1 MKQIFLQYLKN
12 QLAQNE
18 KLRASNSIA
27 EEDRAILDAQ
37 VEGLNEVIGLIEAEE
52 DAVVSQEMVDE
63 LKASLET
70 LSESVQAIKERINIE
85 KKEEEP
91 EMENIS
97 ENYLKSKNAVQDFAQ
112 TIRNTKTA
120 DEFANNWAEVL
131 KTNGI
136 EITAGSEEAFLP
148 QAVLDTITDVWDREA
163 GWLKDLH
170 FTGAKRFYCRYNTS
184 TQTDETSRAKGWK
197 SGSKATQTITV
208 AGKLIEAQFIYKIM
222 DLDNKTIWDN
232 DENLINYVVGELV
245 DQILYEI
252 KQAVLVGDGRAVN
265 SAYKIDKIEAIA
277 SHTTTDQ
284 WVTVST
290 ETANGFLMDDLKAM
304 MLGLKKKEG
313 RKVLV
318 FMSETDLNT
327 LERVQ
332 ASETSTP
339 VYMEKGYVEAQLGT
353 NVEIITTDLLG
364 SDYKAIAMIA
374 DEYYFVGDSIF
385 NPRMNQW
392 ESFLDNMQYWRFE
405 TVCGGA
411 VRGLKSAAVLKA
423 NA

>member
-1 MKQIFLQYLKN
+1 MKQIVLNYLKA
-12 QLAQNE
+12 QLEADN
-18 KLRASNSIA
+18 KMKTMNSIA
-27 EEDRAILDAQ
+27 EEDRVILDEHIASLTETIEAIEALEDAQ
-37 VEGLNEVIGLIEAEE
+37 V
-52 DAVVSQEMVDE
+52 SQEVVDE

-70 LSESVQAIKERINIE
+70 LNETVQSIKEKLNQN
-85 KKEEEP
+85 KQEEP
-91 EMENIS
+91 EMENIT
-97 ENYLKSKNAVQDFAQ
+97 ENYLKSQNAIHDFADA
-112 TIRNTKTA
+112 IRNTKKPE
-120 DEFANNWAEVL
+120 DFANNWAEVL

-136 EITAGSEEAFLP
+136 TITQGSEEAFLP
-148 QAVLDTITDVWDREA
+148 QAVLDTLTDIWDRES
-163 GWLKDLH
+163 GWLNDLH

-184 TQTDETSRAKGWK
+184 DQTAETSRAKGWK

-208 AGKLIEAQFIYKIM
+208 AGKLIEAQFVYKIM

-232 DENLINYVVGELV
+232 DENLINYVLEELV
-245 DQILYEI
+245 SQILYEI
-252 KQAVLVGDGRAVN
+252 RTAVLVGDGRQDN
-265 SAYKIDKIEAIA
+265 DPYKIDKIEAIA
-277 SHTTTDQ
+277 SHASTDQ

-304 MLGLKKKEG
+304 MLNLKKKEG

-339 VYMEKGYVEAQLGT
+339 VYMEKAYVEAQLGT
-353 NVEIITTDLLG
+353 NVEIVTTDILG
-364 SDYKAIAMIA
+364 ADYKAIAMIPA
-374 DEYYFVGDSIF
+374 EYYMVGDSIF

-392 ESFLDNMQYWRFE
+392 EDFMTNTQYWRFE

>member
-1 MKQIFLQYLKN
+1 MKEIFLKYLKN
-12 QLAQNE
+12 QLSQNE
-18 KLRASNSIA
+18 MLKSSNSIA
-27 EEDRAILDAQ
+27 EEDKAVIDAQ
-37 VEGLNEVIGLIEAEE
+37 IESLNETIAMIEALE
-52 DAVVSQEMVDE
+52 DAAVSQEMVDE
-63 LKASLET
+63 LKTNLDT
-70 LSESVQAIKERINIE
+70 LSDGLEAIKEKLNQE

-91 EMENIS
+91 EMENIT
-97 ENYLKSKNAVQDFAQ
+97 ENYLKSKNAVHDFAQ
-112 TIRNTKTA
+112 AIRSTKTP

-163 GWLKDLH
+163 GWLKELH

-184 TQTDETSRAKGWK
+184 TQTTENSRAKGWK
-197 SGSKATQTITV
+197 SGEKATQALTV

-252 KQAVLVGDGRAVN
+252 KQAVLVGDGRA
-265 SAYKIDKIEAIA
+265 SDSPYKIDKIEAIA
-277 SHTTTDQ
+277 SHATTDQ
-284 WVTVST
+284 WVTVNSL
-290 ETANGFLMDDLKAM
+290 TANGFLLDDLKAL
-304 MLGLKKKEG
+304 MLTLKKKEG
-313 RKVLV
+313 RKVFV

-332 ASETSTP
+332 ASESSSP
-339 VYMEKGYVEAQLGT
+339 VYMEKAYVEAQLGT

-364 SDYKAIAMIA
+364 STYKAIAMIA

-385 NPRMNQW
+385 SPRMNQW
-392 ESFLDNMQYWRFE
+392 ESFLDNVQYWRFE

-423 NA
+423 E

>member
-1 MKQIFLQYLKN
+1 MKKEFLSYLKN

-18 KLRASNSIA
+18 RLMAQNSIS
-27 EEDRAILDAQ
+27 EEDKQILQTAIDSLNETIEAVDALDENNEALDALKTT
-37 VEGLNEVIGLIEAEE
+37 VEELQTGLT
-52 DAVVSQEMVDE
+52 AV
-63 LKASLET
+63 
-70 LSESVQAIKERINIE
+70 KEKLNQN
-85 KKEEEP
+85 KKEQENP
-91 EMENIS
+91 MENI
-97 ENYLKSKNAVQDFAQ
+97 ENTYLKSKNAIHDFAEA
-112 TIRNTKTA
+112 IRNTKTP

-136 EITAGSEEAFLP
+136 TITQGSEEAFLP
-148 QAVLDTITDVWDREA
+148 QAVLDTLTDIWDRES
-163 GWLKDLH
+163 GWLNDLH

-184 TQTDETSRAKGWK
+184 DQTAENSRAKGWK

-208 AGKLIEAQFIYKIM
+208 AGKLIEAQFVYKIM

-232 DENLINYVVGELV
+232 DENLINYVLEELV
-245 DQILYEI
+245 SQILYEI
-252 KQAVLVGDGRAVN
+252 RMSILVGDGRQSN
-265 SAYKIDKIEAIA
+265 DPYKIDKIEAIA
-277 SHTTTDQ
+277 SHATTDQ

-304 MLGLKKKEG
+304 MLNLKKKEG

-339 VYMEKGYVEAQLGT
+339 VYMEKAYVEAQLGT
-353 NVEIITTDLLG
+353 NVEIVTTDILG
-364 SDYKAIAMIA
+364 ADYKAIALIPA
-374 DEYYFVGDSIF
+374 EYYMVGDSIF
-385 NPRMNQW
+385 NPRMNNWQD
-392 ESFLDNMQYWRFE
+392 FLTNTTYWRFE
-405 TVCGGA
+405 TVTGGA